1 MRLMSYWFL
10 DPVLKA
16 LVALGGSSAIRG
28 LSTTFIAPKII
39 MGAYAL
45 PEEPGLTPGFPEIVS
60 ALCPKKR
67 TFIVTD
73 KYVENLA
80 KRVCGAME
88 RVGFNVETW
97 NKAVPEPPIETV
109 KDCAEAMKKFEPDL
123 IMAVGGGSS
132 IDCAKAA
139 WILYERPD
147 IIDITTV
154 SPLVLLGLRKKA
166 ILVAIPTTSG
176 TGSEC
181 TGICVVTDV
190 KAVRKIP
197 IVSSEIVPD
206 FALLIPTFA
215 MGMPPKLTAGTG
227 LDALAHAS
235 DAVISQFSNDIT
247 DALALRSI
255 QLVFKYLP
263 RAYKN
268 PRDLE
273 AKHRMHIAAS
283 MAGMAF
289 YNGGVALTH
298 SLGHSLGK
306 VFGIHHGVS
315 VGFFIPY
322 ALQYSSKVTDKYLE
336 ICKALDIEA
345 GTKEEDLAKLVE
357 RVRLLLRDV
366 DVPTNLKDLGISK
379 ENLEKNLQRLVVY
392 AYEDPSNFQN
402 PRPITMGEYEKL
414 FRYAYEGKDVDF

>member
-1 MRLMSYWFL
+1 M
-10 DPVLKA
+10 
-16 LVALGGSSAIRG
+16 LVPLGGSSSIRG
-28 LSTTFIAPKII
+28 LSTTFITPKII
-39 MGAYAL
+39 MGANAL
-45 PEEPGLTPGFPEIVS
+45 PQGPGLIPEFPDIVS
-60 ALCPKKR
+60 TLCPKKR
-67 TFIVTD
+67 AFIVTD
-73 KYVENLA
+73 KDVENLA
-80 KRVCGAME
+80 NRASRAIE
-88 RVGFNVETW
+88 RVGFTVEIW

-123 IMAVGGGSS
+123 IIGVGGGSC

-147 IIDITTV
+147 ITDITTV

-181 TGICVVTDV
+181 TGTCVVTDV
-190 KAVRKIP
+190 KAMRKIH
-197 IVSSEIVPD
+197 VVTSEIIPD

-255 QLVFKYLP
+255 QLIFRYLP
-263 RAYKN
+263 RAYRN
-268 PRDLE
+268 PRDRE
-273 AKHRMHIAAS
+273 ARHRMHIAAS
-283 MAGMAF
+283 MAGIAF
-289 YNGGVALTH
+289 SFPNGGVALTH
-298 SLGHSLGK
+298 SLGHSIGK
-306 VFGIHHGVS
+306 VFDIHHGVS
-315 VGFFIPY
+315 VGVFIPY
-322 ALQYSSKVTDKYLE
+322 ALQYVSKVTDKYLE
-336 ICKALDIEA
+336 ICKALDIKA
-345 GTKEEDLAKLVE
+345 GTKEEYLAKLVE
-357 RVRLLLRDV
+357 RVRSLLREV
-366 DVPTNLKDLGISK
+366 DVPITLKDLGISK
-379 ENLEKNLQRLVVY
+379 EDFEKNLQRLMVY

-402 PRPITMGEYEKL
+402 PRPITIGEYEKF

>member
-1 MRLMSYWFL
+1 M
-10 DPVLKA
+10 LKT
-16 LVALGGSSAIRG
+16 LVSLGGSSSIRG
-28 LSTTFIAPKII
+28 LSTSFAAPKII
-39 MGAYAL
+39 MGANAL
-45 PEEPGLTPGFPEIVS
+45 PEVAGLVPGFPEIIS
-60 ALCPKKR
+60 IRCPKKR
-67 TFIVTD
+67 AFIVTD

-80 KRVCGAME
+80 NRVRRAME
-88 RVGFNVETW
+88 RVGFSVEIW
-97 NKAVPEPPIETV
+97 NEAVPEPPTETV

-147 IIDITTV
+147 IIDIITV
-154 SPLVLLGLRKKA
+154 SPLVPLGLRKKA

-181 TGICVVTDV
+181 TGICVVSDM
-190 KAVRKIP
+190 KAMRKIP
-197 IVSSEIVPD
+197 IGSSELVPD

-235 DAVISQFSNDIT
+235 DAVISRSSNDIT

-263 RAYKN
+263 RAYQN
-268 PRDLE
+268 PRDRE
-273 AKHRMHIAAS
+273 ARYRMHIAAS
-283 MAGMAF
+283 MAGIAF
-289 YNGGVALTH
+289 SNGGVGLTH

-306 VFGIHHGVS
+306 AFGIHHGVS
-315 VGFFIPY
+315 VGIFIPY
-322 ALQYSSKVTDKYLE
+322 VFQYCSKVTDKYYE
-336 ICKALDIEA
+336 ICKALDIKAER
-345 GTKEEDLAKLVE
+345 KEEYLAKLVE
-357 RVRLLLRDV
+357 RFRSLLREM
-366 DVPTNLKDLGISK
+366 DVPVTLKDLGISK
-379 ENLEKNLQRLVVY
+379 EDFEKNFQTLVTY
-392 AYEDPSNFQN
+392 AYEDPSGFQN
-402 PRPITMGEYEKL
+402 PRPITIGEYEKF